1 MEYINE
7 IAGLIIVI
15 FTALTG
21 ILTFIEKCTAI
32 KWKPLSKIFQNKEI
46 NEKLDKITEQ
56 QKEFAAKLNSIEDIN
71 DVREMKRLK
80 ANILNFANEKCT
92 QGIKKDQEQET
103 AFDEWVNDYEALIK
117 KHNLTNGHTFN
128 AVQLVSDYRKM
139 ELQDKYKKNVKV
151 DKRKKNVV

>member
-1 MEYINE
+1 MDKIND
-7 IAGLIIVI
+7 IASLVIIV

-21 ILTFIEKCTAI
+21 ILTFIEKCSAI
-32 KWKPLSKIFQNKEI
+32 KWKPLSKLFENKEI
-46 NEKLDKITEQ
+46 NDKLDNISKQ
-56 QKEFAAKLNSIEDIN
+56 QEEFNKKLNSIENVN

-103 AFDEWVNDYEALIK
+103 AFDEWVSDYEALIK

>member
-1 MEYINE
+1 MDKIND
-7 IAGLIIVI
+7 IASLVIIV

-21 ILTFIEKCTAI
+21 ILTFIEKCTVI

-80 ANILNFANEKCT
+80 SNILNYANEKCT
-92 QGIKKDQEQET
+92 QGIKKSEEQEAT
-103 AFDEWVNDYEALIK
+103 FDEWCSDYEALIK
-117 KHNLTNGHTFN
+117 KHNLTNGHTFQS
-128 AVQLVSDYRKM
+128 VQLVSDYRKM